1 MFDRITAKEKSK
13 TILRTRSLADAAG
26 LFVIQTALSI
36 SLLLSL
42 VPVFGLLPLCLAL
55 LFHAGMNRSA
65 LRMNR
70 GDKNVRIL
78 DILHAGD
85 RLGRYIAITLWQALF
100 LILWQL
106 PTAAMATLALF
117 LLTVS
122 SNAFCTAVVV
132 ILLIAAVYWS
142 LYIFLN
148 KLCQY
153 ALAYFIAEDDRD
165 LPALDCIRESGR
177 RMIGHKGE
185 LFVTWLS
192 FFGWNLISLLPGASV
207 FVSPYQYLTYAS
219 IYEQL
224 SGTFQPATNMPWF
237 QNGQKTAENEERSVV
252 ILSGTCAGASIAMQ
266 NGEEITIGRDPAKAN
281 IVTASTDTS
290 VSGLHCRIRYDAQT
304 DKYIV
309 VDHSTNGTYLNNEKL
324 LQNNGTY
331 APKGS
336 FVKLADGA
344 MILRLS

>member
-1 MFDRITAKEKSK
+1 MFDPITAKEKAK
-13 TILRTRSLADAAG
+13 TILSTRSLADAVG

-36 SLLLSL
+36 SLLLSPI
-42 VPVFGLLPLCLAL
+42 PVLGLLPLCLAL
-55 LFHAGMNRSA
+55 LFHAGMNRCA

-85 RLGRYIAITLWQALF
+85 RLGRYIAITLWQVLF

-106 PTAAMATLALF
+106 PSVAVATLALF
-117 LLTVS
+117 LLTVTNS
-122 SNAFCTAVVV
+122 ALGTAIVV

-142 LYIFLN
+142 LYIFLH

-153 ALAYFIAEDDRD
+153 ALAYFVAEDDRD

-192 FFGWNLISLLPGASV
+192 FFGWNLISLLPGAKV

-224 SGTFQPATNMPWF
+224 SGTFQPVTNMPWF
-237 QNGQKTAENEERSVV
+237 QNGQKPAENEEHSVV
-252 ILSGTCAGASIAMQ
+252 ILSGACAGASIALQ
-266 NGEEITIGRDPAKAN
+266 NGEEITIGRDPTKAN
-281 IVTASTDTS
+281 IVAAPTDTS

-324 LQNNGTY
+324 LQNSGTY

-336 FVKLADGA
+336 LVKVADGA